1 MNRDWQRYKD
11 GRTDDGFVQL
21 TDVKSVET
29 YISNEFNVEARVEV
43 IEIGK
48 TYPYNRSN
56 PYSHDRYKVEL
67 SNGEVMQFE
76 RQYGRPIWSGNVSWT
91 ERISLT

>member
-1 MNRDWQRYKD
+1 MIRDWQRYKD

-21 TDVKSVET
+21 ADVKSVEN
-29 YISNEFNVEARVEV
+29 YISKELNLEANVEV
-43 IEIGK
+43 IDMGK

-56 PYSHDRYKVEL
+56 PYSHDTYKVVL
-67 SNGEVMQFE
+67 SNGDVMQFE
-76 RQYGRPIWSGNVSWT
+76 RQYGRPVWSGNVSWT

>member
-11 GRTDDGFVQL
+11 GRTDDGFIQL
-21 TDVKSVET
+21 TDVKSVED
-29 YISNEFNVEARVEV
+29 YVSKELNMEARVEV

-56 PYSHDRYKVEL
+56 PYSHDRYKVEFA
-67 SNGEVMQFE
+67 NGDVMQFE
-76 RQYGRPIWSGNVSWT
+76 RQYGRPIWSGNVSWI